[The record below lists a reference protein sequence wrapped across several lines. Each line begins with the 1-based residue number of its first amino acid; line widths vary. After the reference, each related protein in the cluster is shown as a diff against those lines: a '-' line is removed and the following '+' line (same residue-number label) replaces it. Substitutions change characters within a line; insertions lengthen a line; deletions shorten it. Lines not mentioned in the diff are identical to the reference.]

1 MKEYIF
7 DKDCNH
13 QLTLPTII
21 SNVSRIIAIGDV
33 HGDMKLVIE
42 CLEISKVILQIKN
55 MRNIKNKISVVV
67 NNEKQ
72 YYDWIGNDA
81 VVVQIGD
88 QNDSCRPSN
97 NTCNDPVAD
106 DINILNFFTEL
117 HQLAL
122 AHGGGVYSL
131 IGNHEIMNIEG
142 NFEYTSNADIQ
153 MFKNY
158 KDPYTNKIIR
168 DPEEARK
175 HAFSNGNQYANF
187 MGCTRQSAIII
198 NDFLFIHGGVSI
210 DFLKNFR
217 GRDKLYEL
225 NTIVKK
231 WLLDTLQNN
240 SHQIIMNQILNDTQY
255 SPFWTRVL
263 GSLPTHLPFNHEK
276 CKTLLD
282 PVLESYKI
290 KGMVIGHTPQIQDGI
305 NSTCGEKLFRIDV
318 GASKAFND
326 SSREPQILEILKLRD
341 GTYKYTVIFLKNE
354 SYSVHVDDDNNA
366 FKRIETRLPN

>member
-175 HAFSNGNQYANF
+175 HAFSNGNQYA
-187 MGCTRQSAIII
+187 
-198 NDFLFIHGGVSI
+198 
-210 DFLKNFR
+210 
-217 GRDKLYEL
+217 
-225 NTIVKK
+225 
-231 WLLDTLQNN
+231 
-240 SHQIIMNQILNDTQY
+240 MN
-255 SPFWTRVL
+255 
-263 GSLPTHLPFNHEK
+263 E
-276 CKTLLD
+276 
-282 PVLESYKI
+282 ES
-290 KGMVIGHTPQIQDGI
+290 
-305 NSTCGEKLFRIDV
+305 
-318 GASKAFND
+318 
-326 SSREPQILEILKLRD
+326 
-341 GTYKYTVIFLKNE
+341 
-354 SYSVHVDDDNNA
+354 
-366 FKRIETRLPN
+366 

>member
-33 HGDMKLVIE
+33 HGDMKLIIE
-42 CLEISKVILQIKN
+42 CLEISNVILRIKN
-55 MRNIKNKISVVV
+55 MKNIQNKISVVL
-67 NNEKQ
+67 NDEKQ
-72 YYDWIGNDA
+72 YYDWIGKDTI
-81 VVVQIGD
+81 VVQIGD
-88 QNDSCRPSN
+88 QNDSCRPNN
-97 NTCNDPVAD
+97 NTCDDPIAD
-106 DINILNFFTEL
+106 DINIFNFFTQL
-117 HQLAL
+117 HKLAL
-122 AHGGGVYSL
+122 GHGGGVYSL

-168 DPEEARK
+168 DPIDARR
-175 HAFSNGNQYANF
+175 HAFTNGNQYANF
-187 MGCTRQSAIII
+187 MGCTRKSALII
-198 NDFLFIHGGVSI
+198 NDFLFVHGGISAS
-210 DFLKNFR
+210 FLKNFR
-217 GRDKLYEL
+217 GRDKLHEL
-225 NTIVKK
+225 NTIVKN
-231 WLLDTLQNN
+231 WLLNTLQTN
-240 SHQIIMNQILNDTQY
+240 SHQIIMNQILNDNEY

-263 GSLPTHLPFNHEK
+263 GSLPAHLPFNDEK
-276 CKTLLD
+276 CKSLLD

-326 SSREPQILEILKLRD
+326 SSREPQVLEILKLRD

-354 SYSVHVDDDNNA
+354 SYSVNVEDDTNA
-366 FKRIETRLPN
+366 FKRIEMRLPN